1 LEEILSQ
8 GNAHQKSRSLASWF
22 RQVYY
27 RWNPPEDLTRAPVVS
42 VDEPHKLLGMI
53 RREDIIRAYNLG
65 LARRSEIRER
75 TTQKQIS
82 AVNEVEFLDLLLE
95 AGDRAVGKS
104 LGSLGESLPHGC
116 ILVSIQRN
124 GHRLIP
130 HGDTVFQAGDLITAY
145 VESHE
150 EVALRKCLKKSEDDL
165 IE

>member
-1 LEEILSQ
+1 M
-8 GNAHQKSRSLASWF
+8 
-22 RQVYY
+22 
-27 RWNPPEDLTRAPVVS
+27 
-42 VDEPHKLLGMI
+42 DEPHKLLGMI

>member
-1 LEEILSQ
+1 
-8 GNAHQKSRSLASWF
+8 
-22 RQVYY
+22 
-27 RWNPPEDLTRAPVVS
+27 
-42 VDEPHKLLGMI
+42 MI

-82 AVNEVEFLDLLLE
+82 AVSEVEFLDLLLE
-95 AGDRAVGKS
+95 EGDRAVGNTLS
-104 LGSLGESLPHGC
+104 SLGESLPNDC

-145 VESHE
+145 VENHE
-150 EVALRKCLKKSEDDL
+150 EVALRKCLKKSDDDL

>member
-1 LEEILSQ
+1 MKTHLIRLKFIKMGVYRLLVLYAFG
-8 GNAHQKSRSLASWF
+8 GNFVTRKRTSKIKVLASWF
-22 RQVYY
+22 RQVYD

-95 AGDRAVGKS
+95 AGDGQLENR
-104 LGSLGESLPHGC
+104 
-116 ILVSIQRN
+116 
-124 GHRLIP
+124 
-130 HGDTVFQAGDLITAY
+130 
-145 VESHE
+145 
-150 EVALRKCLKKSEDDL
+150 
-165 IE
+165 